1 MMITPRT
8 KIEMVMRE
16 KGITQ
21 RELAEKMI
29 EQGAKID
36 LPRINKY
43 VTGKLHNLTFKTL
56 KSIAT
61 ALDCNVQDLM

>member
-1 MMITPRT
+1 
-8 KIEMVMRE
+8 
-16 KGITQ
+16 
-21 RELAEKMI
+21 MI

-56 KSIAT
+56 KSIAI